1 MGPVIGRSQAQKQW
15 AALPDHLKKREAAP
29 MGAQQFGD
37 PQRYVMAGVAPGWY
51 TPALDNQKQLERLQ
65 AVERAKFGP
74 KTTPEASFTFGSPVN
89 VADLYPSGLA
99 NVLASQ
105 QAGQRYTPQIQNI
118 RNQFLSSIV

>member
-1 MGPVIGRSQAQKQW
+1 
-15 AALPDHLKKREAAP
+15 
-29 MGAQQFGD
+29 
-37 PQRYVMAGVAPGWY
+37 
-51 TPALDNQKQLERLQ
+51 LDNQKQLERLQ

-105 QAGQRYTPQIQNI
+105 QAGQRYTPAVQNI
-118 RNQFLSSIV
+118 RNQFLSSII